1 MAPGVRKERAREWEW
16 EEEEKEKKSEGRRKG
31 REIEKE
37 KWNLKKI
44 YSVDRLYELLIGS
57 VLKSVTVKQIKRY

>member
-1 MAPGVRKERAREWEW
+1 MLKRRDAKAQSSIVLESQKAGLAPGVRKERAREWEW

-37 KWNLKKI
+37 KWNLGKI
-44 YSVDRLYELLIGS
+44 YSVDR
-57 VLKSVTVKQIKRY
+57 

>member
-37 KWNLKKI
+37 KWNLEKI